1 MIPVIVLA
9 AGLGTRLRPLTEH
22 LAKPAVPVA
31 GEPLI
36 SRVLRWLASNGVTDA
51 IVNLHAHPETITLR
65 VGDGTALGIHVRYS
79 WEREVL
85 GSAGGPARALR
96 LLPGHTTPVLIVNG
110 DTLTDI
116 PLAPLVEAHRR
127 ARAEGALVTMALVPN
142 ARPDH
147 YNGVRVDDRDVV
159 SAFVPRGHSEPTWHY
174 IGIQIVE
181 PTLFADVSPD
191 VPSETVAGL
200 YRDLLTARPGAI
212 RAHRIDAP
220 FLDIGTPDDYLD
232 ACFRLATEQQRQ
244 RRLIVES
251 PWDEENVPASIHAT
265 ATLVDCVVWPDAR
278 VGADARLE
286 RCVVLC
292 GAVVPAGTV
301 AAGRVFDGVRAGQL

>member
-9 AGLGTRLRPLTEH
+9 AGLGTRLRPLTDH

-65 VGDGTALGIHVRYS
+65 VGDGTALGIRVRYS

-142 ARPDH
+142 ARPGH

-159 SAFVPRGHSEPTWHY
+159 SAFVPRGHTEQTWHY

-200 YRDLLTARPGAI
+200 YRDLLTSRPGAI

-232 ACFRLATEQQRQ
+232 ACFRLASEQERQ

-251 PWDEENVPASIHAT
+251 PWDEEHVPASIHAT
-265 ATLVDCVVWPDAR
+265 ATLVDCVVWPDAC
-278 VGADARLE
+278 VEDGARLE
-286 RCVVLC
+286 RCVVLS